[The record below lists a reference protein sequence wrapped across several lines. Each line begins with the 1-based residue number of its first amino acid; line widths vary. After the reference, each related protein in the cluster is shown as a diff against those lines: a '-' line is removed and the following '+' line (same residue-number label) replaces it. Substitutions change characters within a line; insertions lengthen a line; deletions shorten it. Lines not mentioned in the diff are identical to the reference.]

1 MYLGIEAGG
10 TTFVCGQGHGP
21 DDLDA
26 LATIPTTT
34 PQATL
39 EAVDD
44 WIGARIA
51 DGVSVDAIGL
61 ASFGPLDLDRNSPTH
76 GQLTTTPK
84 PGWQGVDM
92 PAHLADR
99 WGVPVAIDTDV
110 NGAGIAESRWGALQ
124 GCDSGVYLTVG
135 TGIGGGALVDGRPIR
150 GLMHTE
156 MGHLL
161 VRRHPRDHFR
171 GSCPFHADCVEG
183 LASGTALRAR
193 FGRPGHEL
201 ADADLALARLLA
213 GDYLAQ
219 LVVAATLLLT
229 PRRVVL
235 GGGVPA
241 MDGLLDEV
249 RARTIDLLAGAI
261 PRPAITDG
269 ATDYV
274 VPPGLG
280 GHAGV
285 LGALAMAATVA
296 TPDDHGDVDG
306 DDDPAAGEVA

>member
-10 TTFVCGQGHGP
+10 TTFVCGQGHDP

-34 PQATL
+34 PHETL
-39 EAVDD
+39 AAVDD
-44 WIGARIA
+44 WIAGRIA
-51 DGVSVDAIGL
+51 AGVEVEAIGL
-61 ASFGPLDLDRNSPTH
+61 ASFGPLDLDPRSPTH
-76 GQLTTTPK
+76 GRLVATPK

-92 PAHLADR
+92 PGHLRDR
-99 WGVPVAIDTDV
+99 WDVPVGIDTDV
-110 NGAGIAESRWGALQ
+110 NGAGIAEARWGALQ

-135 TGIGGGALVDGRPIR
+135 TGIGGGALIEGRPIR
-150 GLMHTE
+150 GLLHTE

-161 VRRHPRDHFR
+161 VRRHARDNFR

-183 LASGTALRAR
+183 MASGTALHAR

-201 ADADLALARLLA
+201 ADADLVLARTLV

-219 LVVAATLLLT
+219 LVAATTLLLT

-249 RARTIDLLAGAI
+249 RVRTVDLLAEAI
-261 PRPAITDG
+261 PRATITEG

-274 VPPGLG
+274 VPPTLGL
-280 GHAGV
+280 HAGV
-285 LGALAMAATVA
+285 LGALAIAATAGAEPVE
-296 TPDDHGDVDG
+296 PG
-306 DDDPAAGEVA
+306 DPA